1 MGRQVQTVGTTSRRE
16 GKLQR
21 VPPRSE
27 RHWLRVRDRKED
39 PTTKFWDRVRL
50 VCTAMLVCVI
60 GGSSFLL
67 GEIYHI
73 NPAWLF
79 LSWNSIWLLVSVG
92 KRFRIHFKKPEFAAF
107 FLLWMAVHG
116 TVVVMLMRWV
126 HMLYW
131 VPLMGLELFVGF
143 LSADLLFGIRPDR
156 KAD

>member
-1 MGRQVQTVGTTSRRE
+1 
-16 GKLQR
+16 
-21 VPPRSE
+21 
-27 RHWLRVRDRKED
+27 
-39 PTTKFWDRVRL
+39 
-50 VCTAMLVCVI
+50 MLVCVI